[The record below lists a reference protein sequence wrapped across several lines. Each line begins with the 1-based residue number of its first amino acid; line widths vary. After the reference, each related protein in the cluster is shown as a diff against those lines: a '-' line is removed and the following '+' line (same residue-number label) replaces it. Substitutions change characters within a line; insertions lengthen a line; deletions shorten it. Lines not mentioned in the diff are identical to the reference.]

1 MSSSPT
7 ASASHLALTRAR
19 AIRFV
24 VLLGLVSLLADTTYE
39 GARSIA
45 GPYLAL
51 LGAGGTVVGVVSG
64 FGELIGYSLRLV
76 SGYLSDRTRRYWALT
91 LTGYAINL
99 LAVPLLALADRWE
112 LAAALLIAERLGKAL
127 RTPARDAMLSYATR
141 ETGRGWGFGLHEAMD
156 QIGAVAGPVIVTLVI
171 AARAD
176 YPAAFAVL
184 AIPAV
189 LALTVLLTARRL
201 YPRPQDLEPTTPE
214 LRPAGFPRA
223 YWLYLAA
230 VALVAAGYA
239 DFPLIAFHFEKTG
252 SVPGPWI
259 PLLYAVAMGVDA
271 LAALLFG
278 RWFDRVGLRI
288 LMLVALLSA
297 LFAPLVFLGG
307 FAAALAGMAL
317 WGIGMGAQ
325 ESILRAAVGNMVARE
340 RRGSAYG
347 IFNTGYGLF
356 WFLGSALM
364 GVLYDVSL
372 PGLIAFSV
380 AAQLASIPLFFAV
393 AQRMSG
399 RP

>member
-1 MSSSPT
+1 MSPASSSLP
-7 ASASHLALTRAR
+7 SALTRTR
-19 AIRFV
+19 ALRFV
-24 VLLGLVSLLADTTYE
+24 VLLGIVSLFADMTYE

-51 LGAGGTVVGVVSG
+51 LGAGGTVVGLVAG
-64 FGELIGYSLRLV
+64 FGELIGYGLRLV
-76 SGYLSDRTRRYWALT
+76 SGYLGDRTRRYWTIT
-91 LTGYAINL
+91 LIGYTVNL

-112 LAAALLIAERLGKAL
+112 LAAALLITERIGKAL
-127 RTPARDAMLSYATR
+127 RTPVRDAMLSYATC

-156 QIGAVAGPVIVTLVI
+156 QIGAVAGPLLITLVM
-171 AARAD
+171 AVRGH
-176 YPAAFAVL
+176 YPAAFAIL
-184 AIPAV
+184 AVPAV
-189 LALTVLLTARRL
+189 LALAVLLTARWL
-201 YPRPQDLEPTTPE
+201 YPRPQDLEPTTPALE
-214 LRPAGFPRA
+214 TTGFPRT

-252 SVPGPWI
+252 AVPGPWI

-278 RWFDRVGLRI
+278 HGFDRMGFRVLI
-288 LMLVALLSA
+288 LVTLLSA
-297 LFAPLVFLGG
+297 LFAPLVFLGD
-307 FAAALAGMAL
+307 FTAALIGMAL

-325 ESILRAAVGNMVARE
+325 ESILRAAVGNMVAHE

-364 GVLYDVSL
+364 GMLYDLAL
-372 PGLIAFSV
+372 PALIAFSV
-380 AAQLASIPLFFAV
+380 AAQLAGIPLFALV
-393 AQRMSG
+393 ARRTTLRS
-399 RP
+399 